1 MSRQAELFR
10 QRFATNF
17 NQLLDQKGAPA
28 SGLGRTRFVS
38 REFGVSTSS
47 AGKWLIGATAPDPWR
62 FGDIADYFGVSV
74 DTLLDDG
81 KRMPRG
87 ALSTCPAMAQI
98 PGADSSLVCAAL
110 LEAVRNHERLSRTTV
125 VPPLPPNYPAESTLY
140 LLRIESNEMEPYVR
154 HGDMVAYVPMASV
167 SLDGEYVLSL
177 RGTFVVRRI
186 ARVPHSDR
194 LRLMTGDVRYP
205 AHEVT
210 ADQLPPYHGALDLNV
225 GMALHGLVVARLL
238 VNR

>member
-1 MSRQAELFR
+1 MSREAELFR
-10 QRFATNF
+10 QRFASNF
-17 NQLLDQKGAPA
+17 NKLLDQKGAPA

-38 REFGVSTSS
+38 REFGVSTGS

-74 DTLLDDG
+74 DALLDDG
-81 KRMPRG
+81 KRMHQS
-87 ALSTCPAMAQI
+87 ALSTCPALLQAPI
-98 PGADSSLVCAAL
+98 SDNHPVCAAL
-110 LEAVRNHERLSRTTV
+110 LEAVRDHERLSHTTV
-125 VPPLPPNYPAESTLY
+125 VPPLPANYPAESTLY

-167 SLDGEYVLSL
+167 SLDGEYVLSV

-186 ARVPHSDR
+186 ARVPHTGN
-194 LRLMTGDVRYP
+194 LRLMTGDDRYP
-205 AHEVT
+205 AHDVSAE
-210 ADQLPPYHGALDLNV
+210 QLPPFHRSLDVNT

>member
-74 DTLLDDG
+74 DALLDDG
-81 KRMPRG
+81 KRMPRS
-87 ALSTCPAMAQI
+87 ALSPCSAMMQF
-98 PGADSSLVCAAL
+98 PGTDSAPVCTAL
-110 LEAVRNHERLSRTTV
+110 LEAVRNHEPLSHATV

-154 HGDMVAYVPMASV
+154 HGDMVAYVPMARV
-167 SLDGEYVLSL
+167 ALDGEYVLSV

-194 LRLMTGDVRYP
+194 LRLMTGDARYP
-205 AHEVT
+205 PHDVSDE
-210 ADQLPPYHGALDLNV
+210 QLPPFDGSLGLNTAL
-225 GMALHGLVVARLL
+225 ALHGLVVARLL